1 MEKIFLVGQKLDLIQ
16 FLKKGIEKNKL
27 TRELEFNNKIIENLD
42 FRFLKFLSKIKDE
55 RRILKNWAASESEFH
70 LK

>member
-1 MEKIFLVGQKLDLIQ
+1 MKKIFLVGQKLDLIQ